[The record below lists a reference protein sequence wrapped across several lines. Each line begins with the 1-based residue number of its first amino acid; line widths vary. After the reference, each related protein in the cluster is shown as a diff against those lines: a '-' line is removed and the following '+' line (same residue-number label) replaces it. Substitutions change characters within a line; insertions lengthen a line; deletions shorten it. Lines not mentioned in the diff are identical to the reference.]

1 MRPTTSAKKA
11 AKTKTSQVK
20 NGKAKDKRPEEGP
33 RQEEESQEVAI
44 AEIRTTQA
52 GREQPEPTLPPYRA
66 GCPDCGEFPLVTEQ
80 KIRTWRV
87 CRCRSC
93 GWRGEMEG

>member
-1 MRPTTSAKKA
+1 MRPTTSAK
-11 AKTKTSQVK
+11 TKPSQVK

-33 RQEEESQEVAI
+33 RQEEESQEVA
-44 AEIRTTQA
+44 EIRTQA

-87 CRCRSC
+87 CRCRGC